1 MRTKQF
7 ICIWFTSNSILDST
21 YQKELAPAPTT
32 ADEERLDIFFS
43 LLLQRIYEIDD
54 SANNFKAKWSEFSH
68 TI

>member
-1 MRTKQF
+1 MRF
-7 ICIWFTSNSILDST
+7 LDST